1 MAYDHGSVGWV
12 VIEPDPR
19 LPTEERGS
27 VLIDAQLNAA
37 VRQVHDVKDVN
48 LFAGLQGAVG
58 ETAMAPG
65 QGWANHLLCARDRGE
80 VRRHDHARRGVA
92 LRVAQD
98 RIARP
103 GEPASTR
110 DDRVDNRWWMT

>member
-1 MAYDHGSVGWV
+1 MASDNGSVAWV

-19 LPTEERGS
+19 LPAEAHGS

-37 VRQVHDVKDVN
+37 GWQVQDVKDVI
-48 LFAGLQGAVG
+48 LVAGLQGAVV
-58 ETAMAPG
+58 ETAMVPD

-80 VRRHDHARRGVA
+80 VVVTIPPGVS
-92 LRVAQD
+92 QD

-103 GEPASTR
+103 GEPASTS
-110 DDRVDNRWWMT
+110 DDRGDNRW